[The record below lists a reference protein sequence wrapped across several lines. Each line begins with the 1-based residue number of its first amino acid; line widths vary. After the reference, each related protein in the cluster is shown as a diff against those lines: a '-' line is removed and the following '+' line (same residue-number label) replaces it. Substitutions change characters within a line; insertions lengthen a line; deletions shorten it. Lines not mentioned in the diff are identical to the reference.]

1 MSLVPWK
8 SGPDPVIPF
17 VDVLQGHGGVV
28 LHDLREGRALVE
40 DHPENHKLEVCTKSW
55 VSIDCAEEG
64 IILLSNMI
72 PNLTMLIRVRMY

>member
-17 VDVLQGHGGVV
+17 VHILQGHGGVV
-28 LHDLREGRALVE
+28 LHDLREGGALVE
-40 DHPENHKLEVCTKSW
+40 DHPENHKLEVCTKSR

-64 IILLSNMI
+64 VFLLPNMI
-72 PNLTMLIRVRMY
+72 SNLTMLIRVRMY

>member
-17 VDVLQGHGGVV
+17 VDVFQRHGGVV
-28 LHDLREGRALVE
+28 LHDLWEGGALVE
-40 DHPENHKLEVCTKSW
+40 DHPENHKLEVRTKSW

-64 IILLSNMI
+64 VFLLSNMI
-72 PNLTMLIRVRMY
+72 HYLTMLIRVRMY